1 MQPLMADR
9 RTAELQ
15 NPANLGYVLWDTF
28 LVEPVF
34 EESGFA
40 EVLFPEGH
48 RWLYYFNRSLV
59 FEGRGQRQ
67 ALGFKLSEA
76 PLFVRSDSVV
86 PVGDELWLVHLS
98 PGRHARQV
106 VAGDYSDSVAVSS
119 SGRQTTV
126 EVRRFYRTEE
136 VRRARQDR
144 TLRVRLLGVARP
156 QPQAAETA
164 VEATEYEDEFYV
176 SVELNTT
183 AVFLFGQQATIE
195 ADE

>member
-1 MQPLMADR
+1 MERLELFATRAVPKPPIGEHPIHITQQRLDL
-9 RTAELQ
+9 AELQ

-119 SGRQTTV
+119 SGRPWP
-126 EVRRFYRTEE
+126 
-136 VRRARQDR
+136 
-144 TLRVRLLGVARP
+144 GP
-156 QPQAAETA
+156 W
-164 VEATEYEDEFYV
+164 
-176 SVELNTT
+176 
-183 AVFLFGQQATIE
+183 
-195 ADE
+195 